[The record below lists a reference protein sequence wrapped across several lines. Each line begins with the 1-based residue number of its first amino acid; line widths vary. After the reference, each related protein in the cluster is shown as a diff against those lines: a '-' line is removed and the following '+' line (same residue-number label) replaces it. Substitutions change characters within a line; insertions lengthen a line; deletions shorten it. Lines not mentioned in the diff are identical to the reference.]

1 MIQIFASDQSVPT
14 AFKFEFIALYT
25 ILEKRN
31 SKFAWKKYKSLHRI
45 A

>member
-14 AFKFEFIALYT
+14 AFTFEFIALYT

-31 SKFAWKKYKSLHRI
+31 SKVCLKKIQKSS
-45 A
+45 